1 METIEKKKKK
11 RSQYDYNLGFK
22 LSVVEQV
29 ERGEMTYKQA
39 QRKHGIQGRST
50 VLVWL
55 RKYGVLDWGKREKY
69 RVTSQKI
76 KETPAEKIK
85 RLEKELGDERLR
97 NDILSKM
104 IEISDREYG
113 TEIKKKYFSEQLE
126 NFKSKN
132 K

>member
-1 METIEKKKKK
+1 METIEKKRKK
-11 RSQYDYNLGFK
+11 RNQYDYNLGFK
-22 LSVVEQV
+22 LSVVAEV
-29 ERGEMTYKQA
+29 ESGEMTYKQA
-39 QRKHGIQGRST
+39 QRVHGIQGRST

-76 KETPAEKIK
+76 KETPGQKIR
-85 RLEKELGDERLR
+85 RLEKELEDERLR
-97 NDILSKM
+97 NDILNRM
-104 IEISDREYG
+104 IDISDREYG
-113 TEIKKKYFSEQLE
+113 TTIRKKYFSEQLD